1 VVNATTLT
9 TYATTATKGEAMTRT
24 VFYVDHTWK
33 QVNKYYW
40 TWECQGCGELSERA
54 AVSGG
59 WIYARREPGDNR
71 AQQCVVIENDWR
83 E

>member
-1 VVNATTLT
+1 MVNATTLT

-40 TWECQGCGELSERA
+40 TWECQGCGELSER
-54 AVSGG
+54 GIKG